1 MKLGCMGCLILL
13 IVLLVAI
20 VLGVAGI
27 LYLSANIY
35 GSPEVVLT
43 PFTQSDGFAAQQ
55 KFFEVLRRETGR
67 SSRQDPIVLT
77 DREATAFLS
86 RHLEQ
91 SAGLPLAPIT
101 VRFLRREILIQ
112 GRTQL
117 RNLLQGPPFAQLLP
131 YLPEQRLNQPVW
143 ITLRGPISVE
153 SGVGGSAARYGKIAV
168 TEFALGKQ
176 PVNSWLLTIMM
187 GPSSVYLLR
196 WQVPSNVESV
206 EIEEGQLVIRT
217 R

>member
-1 MKLGCMGCLILL
+1 MRLGCIGCLLL
-13 IVLLVAI
+13 VIVLLIAT

-27 LYLSANIY
+27 LFLSANIY
-35 GSPEVVLT
+35 GSPEVILT
-43 PFTQSDGFAAQQ
+43 PFTQSDGVAAQQ
-55 KFFEVLRRETGR
+55 KLYEVLRRETGR

-86 RHLEQ
+86 RYLEQ

-112 GRTQL
+112 GRTPL
-117 RNLLQGPPFAQLLP
+117 RNLLQGSPFAQLLP
-131 YLPEQRLNQPVW
+131 YLPEHRLNQPVW
-143 ITLRGPISVE
+143 ITLRGPITVE
-153 SGVGGSAARYGKIAV
+153 SGIGGRAARHGKIAV
-168 TEFALGKQ
+168 TEFALGRQ

-187 GPSSVYLLR
+187 EPSNMHLLR
-196 WQVPSNVESV
+196 WQVPSNVDSV